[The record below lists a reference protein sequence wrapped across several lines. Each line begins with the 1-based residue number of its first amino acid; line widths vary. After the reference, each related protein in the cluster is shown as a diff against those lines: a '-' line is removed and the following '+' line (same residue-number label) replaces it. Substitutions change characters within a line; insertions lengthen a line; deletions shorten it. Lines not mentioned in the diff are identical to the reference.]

1 MLLVDTEEA
10 RDEWVQRLD
19 QVCTSAAATT
29 ATPTEQKIGV
39 AAAAGGG
46 TDRWLE
52 PGLDGWSRVKGAS
65 PDSRNPN
72 HASSPG
78 DRGSPSEGKMALGG
92 VPVKSL
98 FPHTN
103 ATSPDSPPL
112 PPISEE
118 VAANIELAMLHL
130 QAKYLCGGEGGD
142 IHRGGDGVTPDM
154 IDHAIK
160 NQGSKRG
167 AEVEGLYRI
176 SGSSEDVASITKL
189 LLGTSANDEEKKSSS
204 DSSNSNGL
212 ASIAEALE
220 EQYLRQRLD
229 EATPHAIACGIKRC
243 LARHFAP
250 LTGYDGFEDLVHVA
264 SSGSMRLLH
273 TSLLLLPATSQRLLK
288 TVTAHL
294 AAVAAQQAVTRMAVG
309 ALATVFAP
317 TLLRPSER
325 IDDAM
330 QVSGDQ
336 SIFVY
341 LLFANGTSLTICV
354 SLFDIN

>member
-1 MLLVDTEEA
+1 
-10 RDEWVQRLD
+10 
-19 QVCTSAAATT
+19 
-29 ATPTEQKIGV
+29 
-39 AAAAGGG
+39 
-46 TDRWLE
+46 
-52 PGLDGWSRVKGAS
+52 
-65 PDSRNPN
+65 
-72 HASSPG
+72 
-78 DRGSPSEGKMALGG
+78 MALGG

-98 FPHTN
+98 FPRNN

-112 PPISEE
+112 PPVSEE
-118 VAANIELAMLHL
+118 VAANIELAMQHL
-130 QAKYLCGGEGGD
+130 QTKYLCGGEGGD
-142 IHRGGDGVTPDM
+142 IHRGGIGVTPGM

-167 AEVEGLYRI
+167 TEAEGLYRI
-176 SGSSEDVASITKL
+176 SGPSEDVASITKL
-189 LLGTSANDEEKKSSS
+189 LLGTSANDDEKKSSS

-212 ASIAEALE
+212 ANITESLQ
-220 EQYLRQRLD
+220 EQYLQQSLD

-264 SSGSMRLLH
+264 NSGSMRLLH

-294 AAVAAQQAVTRMAVG
+294 AAVAAQQAVTRMTVG

-330 QVSGDQ
+330 QVSDQ
-336 SIFVY
+336 SIFELL
-341 LLFANGTSLTICV
+341 LLFTELPLLV
-354 SLFDIN
+354 RFV